1 MASETNNPSLLF
13 DNQVCYPL
21 YAASNAIVRAYRPL
35 LEDLDLTYLQ
45 YMVLMLL
52 WENTQMSVKELGA
65 RLLLDS
71 GTLTPLLK
79 RLEAKD
85 LVVRTRSKTDER
97 VRIITI
103 TPQGRALKAK
113 AASVPKDLACSI
125 GMTQA
130 QGREFKTMCE
140 LLLTALASKENNE

>member
-1 MASETNNPSLLF
+1 MASEKDNPALLF
-13 DNQVCYPL
+13 DNQICYPL
-21 YAASNAIVRAYRPL
+21 YAASNAVVRAYRPL
-35 LEDLDLTYLQ
+35 LEELELTYLQ

-65 RLLLDS
+65 KLLLDS

-79 RLEAKD
+79 RLDAKG
-85 LVVRTRSKTDER
+85 LVVRKRSQADER

-103 TPQGRALKAK
+103 TPEGRALKVK

-125 GMTQA
+125 GMTPA
-130 QGREFKTMCE
+130 QGKEFKSMCDQ
-140 LLLTALASKENNE
+140 LLTALASKENNE